1 MAITWHCTMGHGPEA
16 QNFSWAQ
23 GFPREGS
30 ACPRAAS
37 LVALTWR
44 YEFCIGGSCMLGE
57 LGLPEI
63 LLILGIALLLF
74 GPKKLGDLG
83 KSLGEGIR
91 SFRSAIKEE
100 PHKPAPESPEN
111 KPAS

>member
-1 MAITWHCTMGHGPEA
+1 M
-16 QNFSWAQ
+16 
-23 GFPREGS
+23 
-30 ACPRAAS
+30 
-37 LVALTWR
+37 
-44 YEFCIGGSCMLGE
+44 GE

-91 SFRSAIKEE
+91 SFRSAVKEE
-100 PHKPAPESPEN
+100 TPAKPPSESPA
-111 KPAS
+111 KPEEKKPS

>member
-1 MAITWHCTMGHGPEA
+1 MRITCACTAGHHPQVQLFAAGRVR
-16 QNFSWAQ
+16 N
-23 GFPREGS
+23 RRHS
-30 ACPRAAS
+30 ARIACHPS
-37 LVALTWR
+37 V
-44 YEFCIGGSCMLGE
+44 GGLMIGE

-91 SFRSAIKEE
+91 SFRSAIKDE
-100 PHKPAPESPEN
+100 PPTTSPEPSEAPELAE
-111 KPAS
+111 KRQAS

>member
-1 MAITWHCTMGHGPEA
+1 
-16 QNFSWAQ
+16 
-23 GFPREGS
+23 
-30 ACPRAAS
+30 
-37 LVALTWR
+37 
-44 YEFCIGGSCMLGE
+44 MLGE

-91 SFRSAIKEE
+91 SFRSAVKDE
-100 PHKPAPESPEN
+100 PPKPAAKSPEE
-111 KPAS
+111 KPAA

>member
-1 MAITWHCTMGHGPEA
+1 
-16 QNFSWAQ
+16 
-23 GFPREGS
+23 
-30 ACPRAAS
+30 
-37 LVALTWR
+37 
-44 YEFCIGGSCMLGE
+44 MLGE

-91 SFRSAIKEE
+91 SFRSAVKEE

>member
-1 MAITWHCTMGHGPEA
+1 M
-16 QNFSWAQ
+16 
-23 GFPREGS
+23 
-30 ACPRAAS
+30 
-37 LVALTWR
+37 
-44 YEFCIGGSCMLGE
+44 GE

-91 SFRSAIKEE
+91 SFRSAVKEE
-100 PHKPAPESPEN
+100 PPP
-111 KPAS
+111 KPASESAEKPEKKEPS